1 MISIDLKV
9 LVIGAISIFIIGA
22 CIGLTTM
29 ALMNI
34 AKDADRH
41 YKIED
46 EENQK

>member
-1 MISIDLKV
+1 MISIDLKI
-9 LVIGAISIFIIGA
+9 LIIGAISIFIIGA
-22 CIGLTTM
+22 CIGLITM

-34 AKDADRH
+34 VKDADRH